1 MRRETSKQKAAAIQL
16 TGDVEVAIDE
26 QWTVR

>member
-1 MRRETSKQKAAAIQL
+1 MRHKTQAAAIQL
-16 TGDVEVAIDE
+16 TGDVEAVLDE